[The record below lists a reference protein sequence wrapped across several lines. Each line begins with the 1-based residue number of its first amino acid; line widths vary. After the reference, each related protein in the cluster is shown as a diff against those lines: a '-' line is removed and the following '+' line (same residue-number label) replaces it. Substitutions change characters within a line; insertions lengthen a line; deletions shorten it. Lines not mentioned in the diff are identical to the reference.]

1 MQSNHVSYHGGPKVP
16 TPTLFILTYWG
27 IMCPSTA
34 ELYIDAIAV
43 INCTKEHLYQLWVY
57 CIGVSLPE
65 MNQTLDNPF
74 DTSEPIILL
83 NIFVLNNSFCHFPVK
98 NESEQ
103 GNQIIMPHSVLLF
116 FHLGL
121 TVR

>member
-1 MQSNHVSYHGGPKVP
+1 MLLELSSIGTLAMQSNRVSYHGGPKVP

-57 CIGVSLPE
+57 CIGVSLPDL
-65 MNQTLDNPF
+65 T
-74 DTSEPIILL
+74 ILL
-83 NIFVLNNSFCHFPVK
+83 IQVSQLYALIYLC
-98 NESEQ
+98 
-103 GNQIIMPHSVLLF
+103 
-116 FHLGL
+116 
-121 TVR
+121 